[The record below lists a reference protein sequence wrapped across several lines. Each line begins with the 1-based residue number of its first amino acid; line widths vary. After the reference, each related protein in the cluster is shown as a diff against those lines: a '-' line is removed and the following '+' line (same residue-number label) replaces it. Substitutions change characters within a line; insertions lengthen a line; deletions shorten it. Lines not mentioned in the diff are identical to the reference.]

1 VSAGVVALLITLV
14 RRAAAIAADEVLAG
28 GAVDPRAREA
38 HQRVPLS
45 QRFSNHPNC
54 CFFFV
59 FFFSHHVFIY
69 LFRLTIF
76 PASPVMKGQQQGI
89 CFGWIKWIFWVI
101 QWKFAQ
107 YP

>member
-1 VSAGVVALLITLV
+1 MSAGVVALLITLV

-45 QRFSNHPNC
+45 QRFSNHPSC

-59 FFFSHHVFIY
+59 FFFFAKRFY
-69 LFRLTIF
+69 LFVSPHNF
-76 PASPVMKGQQQGI
+76 PSVTRYEGSAAGHM
-89 CFGWIKWIFWVI
+89 FWLD
-101 QWKFAQ
+101 
-107 YP
+107 